1 MTGSQIGGNFG
12 SVQIGTSSGWK
23 VLIKVLISGSDV
35 DVVRLIQRVLAIT
48 DMLVAFLD
56 RECLLLVKY
65 SSITDL
71 VD

>member
-1 MTGSQIGGNFG
+1 MDQFRLEQVQVGKFLLIQSVFG
-12 SVQIGTSSGWK
+12 K
-23 VLIKVLISGSDV
+23 VSNLISGSDV

-48 DMLVAFLD
+48 EMLVACLD